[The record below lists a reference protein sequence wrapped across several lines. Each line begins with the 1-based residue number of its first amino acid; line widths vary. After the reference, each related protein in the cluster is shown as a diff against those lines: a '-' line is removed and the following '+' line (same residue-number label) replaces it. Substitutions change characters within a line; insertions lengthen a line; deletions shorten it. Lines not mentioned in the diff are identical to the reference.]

1 MLMALASISIYFQS
15 KMVIDEKDSEILNLT
30 KKNASLISEMESKL
44 SAADRKAKDLE
55 IRNQQISNE
64 ANTKIQVL
72 SSEANEKLQLAN
84 QPEATVF
91 VTFRKAFF
99 GNGNVARIKNT
110 GAQASPFALQFIRAS
125 TNQQRSFQVVVDQE
139 RSIEIGE
146 REGWAFL
153 SGDEIKVSQPG
164 HKPMTFKFQ

>member
-1 MLMALASISIYFQS
+1 MKSYSWRI
-15 KMVIDEKDSEILNLT
+15 NL
-30 KKNASLISEMESKL
+30 KQLYLLL
-44 SAADRKAKDLE
+44 S
-55 IRNQQISNE
+55 
-64 ANTKIQVL
+64 
-72 SSEANEKLQLAN
+72 EKLFWEWQCC
-84 QPEATVF
+84 
-91 VTFRKAFF
+91 KD
-99 GNGNVARIKNT
+99 KNT

>member
-1 MLMALASISIYFQS
+1 
-15 KMVIDEKDSEILNLT
+15 
-30 KKNASLISEMESKL
+30 MESKL

-99 GNGNVARIKNT
+99 GMAM
-110 GAQASPFALQFIRAS
+110 LQ
-125 TNQQRSFQVVVDQE
+125 
-139 RSIEIGE
+139 G
-146 REGWAFL
+146 
-153 SGDEIKVSQPG
+153 
-164 HKPMTFKFQ
+164 